1 MGPELGAIFW
11 AMFGVEATFGAYTG
25 IWPLWI
31 EALGAPITIVGLVLS
46 SSGLLRLVILAPSA
60 TLAERFDP
68 RKLMI
73 GARAI
78 TAVALVSA
86 GLATHWTQ
94 LIPMVIGA
102 AIGEIVF
109 PLIQA
114 HLALHAA
121 EQRVRAF
128 TLVFNV
134 GPAVAF
140 GISPLIAGIL
150 IARFDMR
157 AAFFFAGACTAFSL
171 YFFSRL
177 SPPDRSLPPS
187 ERPRSS
193 YREALAHDGVK
204 PLLGLQFATIFSLSL
219 GISLLPT
226 FLADMRGISPAVV
239 AIMGGIGSTGAVIY
253 GLAIARSQWLHR
265 HALVGVVIA
274 MVMVMVALATV
285 LATHLIWLIAIA
297 FIGRGGLWSAWGLYI
312 AVIGDSVPSDRIRPR
327 AFALSEM
334 TGGAAFS
341 SAPILSGQLYAL
353 RAEGPLLASLLAS
366 AALIPVLLLAQRR
379 FRPAKPLSPEDEV
392 MAAPYVDP
400 EAA

>member
-1 MGPELGAIFW
+1 LGPELGAIFW

-31 EALGAPITIVGLVLS
+31 EELGAPITIVGLVLS
-46 SSGLLRLVILAPSA
+46 SSGLLRLAILAPSA

-68 RKLMI
+68 RKLMF
-73 GARAI
+73 GARAV
-78 TAVALVSA
+78 TALALVSA
-86 GLATHWTQ
+86 GIATHWTQ
-94 LIPMVIGA
+94 LVPMGIGT

-109 PLIQA
+109 PLIQT

-140 GISPLIAGIL
+140 GISPLVSGVL
-150 IARFDMR
+150 IAQFDMR
-157 AAFFFAGACTAFSL
+157 AAFFFAAACTVFSL

-177 SPPDRSLPPS
+177 SPPDRSVPVG
-187 ERPRSS
+187 ERSRSS
-193 YREALAHDGVK
+193 YREALTLDGVK

-226 FLADMRGISPAVV
+226 FLADMRGISPALV
-239 AIMGGIGSTGAVIY
+239 AIMGGIGSTGAVIF
-253 GLAIARSQWLHR
+253 GLIIARSQWMHR

-274 MVMVMVALATV
+274 IAMVMVALATV

-312 AVIGDSVPSDRIRPR
+312 AVIGDSVPNDRIRPR

-334 TGGAAFS
+334 TGGTAFS

-353 RAEGPLLASLLAS
+353 RAEGPLLASLVAS

-379 FRPAKPLSPEDEV
+379 FRPARPLSEEDEV